1 MPSGTSL
8 AVISLN
14 AFTGSLATRTCWRA
28 RTLAL
33 DWPVLLAVAG
43 VGIVGSYAGNR
54 LGRRLPQAMLR
65 RVFGVFLVLMG
76 IFIAVDVGPR
86 LLG

>member
-1 MPSGTSL
+1 
-8 AVISLN
+8 
-14 AFTGSLATRTCWRA
+14 
-28 RTLAL
+28 
-33 DWPVLLAVAG
+33 
-43 VGIVGSYAGNR
+43 
-54 LGRRLPQAMLR
+54 MLR